1 MTASSILCTFILC
14 KQRTNRFIHH
24 RK

>member
-14 KQRTNRFIHH
+14 KQGTNRFIHH